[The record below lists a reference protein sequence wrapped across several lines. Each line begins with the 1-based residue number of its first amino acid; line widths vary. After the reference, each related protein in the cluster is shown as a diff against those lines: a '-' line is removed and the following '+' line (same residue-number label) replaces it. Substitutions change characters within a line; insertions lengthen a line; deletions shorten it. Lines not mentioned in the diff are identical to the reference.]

1 MAWRWLAGVFLA
13 GLTACALP
21 PAPTPTAAPTTGP
34 TPAAKLVLNPIPFDF
49 LPGWQHDSHADALIA
64 LRRSCARRAPG
75 GIAGGAAHWRPI
87 CAEAAGVGD
96 NDHATARR
104 FFEKWFIPYL
114 ATDNRNAQGLFTGYY
129 EAELHGSRKRHGPFQ
144 VPLYLRP
151 PDLVTVDLGKFRA
164 DWKGKR
170 IAGRVRDGRLTPF
183 ESRTAIDKGALD
195 GRGLEL
201 MWVDDP
207 VDAFFLHIQGSGR
220 VRMDDGGTIRVGYA
234 GHNGHRYVAIGKELI
249 ARGQIARKAMSMQ
262 AIRAWLQG
270 HPIEGAALMAT
281 NPAFIF
287 FRKIDGAGPIGAQG
301 VALTPGRSLAVDRR
315 FVPLGLPL
323 WLDTTDPLDPR
334 QPLRRLVIAQ
344 DTGGAIKGPVRGD
357 LFWGFGD
364 AAAQR
369 AGHMKQTGQYYLLLP
384 RGVAPPPR

>member
-1 MAWRWLAGVFLA
+1 MARWLAGALLA
-13 GLTACALP
+13 SLAACAPLQP
-21 PAPTPTAAPTTGP
+21 PSP
-34 TPAAKLVLNPIPFDF
+34 TPASIPAAPAKLDLTPVAFDF
-49 LPGWQHDSHADALIA
+49 LPGWTQDSHAAALIP
-64 LRRSCARRAPG
+64 LRRSCTRSPGG

-87 CAEAAGVGD
+87 CAAAAPIGA

-104 FFEKWFIPYL
+104 FFEKWFVPYL
-114 ATDNRNAQGLFTGYY
+114 ATDNGRPSGLFTGYY
-129 EAELHGSRKRHGPFQ
+129 EAELHGSQKRHGPYQ
-144 VPLYLRP
+144 TPLFGRP

-170 IAGRVRDGRLTPF
+170 IAGRVRGGRLAPF
-183 ESRTAIDKGALD
+183 ETRAAIDGGALA

-201 MWVDDP
+201 LWVDDP

-220 VRMDDGGTIRVGYA
+220 VRMDDGRVLRVGYA

-249 ARGQIARKAMSMQ
+249 ARGQITREAMSMQ

-270 HPIEGAALMAT
+270 HPDEGAALMET
-281 NPAFIF
+281 NPSFIF
-287 FRKIDGAGPIGAQG
+287 FHIIDGEGPVGAQG

-315 FVPLGLPL
+315 FVPFGLPL
-323 WLDTTDPLDPR
+323 WLDTTDPLNPA
-334 QPLRRLVIAQ
+334 QPLRRLVVAQ

-364 AAAQR
+364 EAARR
-369 AGHMKQTGQYYLLLP
+369 AGHMKQTGRYYLLLP
-384 RGVAPPPR
+384 RGVAPSSR